1 VINLPQG
8 GTYYIGARSDYG
20 DTPGYGEW
28 YGRYE
33 GTGDHSVRLE
43 TGRVL
48 DKIDMVV
55 DQILR

>member
-8 GTYYIGARSDYG
+8 GRYYIGARSDYG

-33 GTGDHSVRLE
+33 GTPDHSVRIE
-43 TGRVL
+43 TGKVL
-48 DKIDMVV
+48 DHIDLSVE
-55 DQILR
+55 QILR